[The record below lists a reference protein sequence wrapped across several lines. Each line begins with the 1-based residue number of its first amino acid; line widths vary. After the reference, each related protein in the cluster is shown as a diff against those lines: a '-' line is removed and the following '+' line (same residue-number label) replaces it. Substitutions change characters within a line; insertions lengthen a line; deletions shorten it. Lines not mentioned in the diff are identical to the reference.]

1 MDAQERQREETKRM
15 YLHIMR
21 AKLYGVIAIN
31 TLEGIT
37 SEVDNLLPYEL
48 EKGDLYESKDDGVD
62 NVDALSDQYRKY
74 HNGILYPTSYGDHM
88 DRAIKSLSK
97 DLGIAVSVELVNTQA
112 VKVYTDVDR

>member
-37 SEVDNLLPYEL
+37 SEIDHLLPYEL
-48 EKGDLYESKDDGVD
+48 EKGNNK
-62 NVDALSDQYRKY
+62 
-74 HNGILYPTSYGDHM
+74 
-88 DRAIKSLSK
+88 
-97 DLGIAVSVELVNTQA
+97 
-112 VKVYTDVDR
+112 

>member
-15 YLHIMR
+15 YLHLMR

-48 EKGDLYESKDDGVD
+48 EKGDV
-62 NVDALSDQYRKY
+62 
-74 HNGILYPTSYGDHM
+74 YG
-88 DRAIKSLSK
+88 
-97 DLGIAVSVELVNTQA
+97 
-112 VKVYTDVDR
+112 